1 MSEKLDLESF
11 LPFVDSGFDCA
22 VGPDHSVRLSLVSAT
37 EVSRSARQRQFSVLF
52 RGPGD
57 RFVPQGTYAVSHP
70 EFGSADLFL
79 VPVGVTPEG
88 YQYEAFFNQLLEPA
102 AGGAA
107 G

>member
-1 MSEKLDLESF
+1 MPETLDLESF
-11 LPFVDSGFDCA
+11 LPFVDAGFDCA
-22 VGPDHSVRLSLVSAT
+22 LDPDRSVRLSLVSAT
-37 EVSRSARQRQFSVLF
+37 EVSRSAHQRQFSIIFL
-52 RGPGD
+52 GPGD
-57 RFVPQGTYAVSHP
+57 MFVPQGTYAVSHP